1 MKDIHNMTMEEYA
14 FCKVEDTRRALI
26 ALDAQIERGT
36 AIAHE
41 LSEIL
46 VKAIHEVEIL
56 AERQWED

>member
-1 MKDIHNMTMEEYA
+1 MKDISSMTMEEYA
-14 FCKVEDTRRALI
+14 WYRIEDTRRALV
-26 ALDAQIERGT
+26 ALDAKIERGT